1 MAEIVNEWEK
11 FLPIDPMKI
20 GVLIMEVQFASTYD
34 GVYFNNIS
42 RKINAFC

>member
-11 FLPIDPMKI
+11 YLQTDPMKI

-34 GVYFNNIS
+34 GVNFNNIS

>member
-1 MAEIVNEWEK
+1 MATIVIEWQI

-20 GVLIMEVQFASTYD
+20 GVLIMEVQFASAYD
-34 GVYFNNIS
+34 GVNFNNIS